1 MNSGDVKIRSK
12 NVAWFYKP
20 PIALMFGFNKP
31 KYPILGTSLSGIV
44 EQVGEDVKKFKVGDE
59 IFGSLGIN
67 FGTHAEYITV
77 A

>member
-1 MNSGDVKIRSK
+1 
-12 NVAWFYKP
+12 
-20 PIALMFGFNKP
+20 MFGFNKP